1 MTLLRIAIL
10 EDEQGVID
18 GYHYRLAH
26 RADFKIVLA
35 ARTGSE
41 LEAQLDGQAVD
52 LLLLD
57 LSVPAAPDNPR
68 PYPISAALPRLR
80 ARHPGLAVV
89 VVSNTADPIVIQLLI
104 ESGINGYL
112 VKADAAAYD
121 YLADILHMAARRE
134 LFLSTTAHAAL
145 RPPADNVPSPVTPR
159 QRELLALCAAYPDEN
174 YTELA
179 RRLGVTASTVR
190 NQMSEIYQ
198 RLGVRSRQSAVEEA
212 RRRGL
217 V

>member
-26 RADFKIVLA
+26 LPDFEIVLA

-41 LEAQLDGQAVD
+41 LEAALEGETVD
-52 LLLLD
+52 VLLLD
-57 LSVPAAPDNPR
+57 LGVPAAPDNPH

-80 ARHPGLAVV
+80 ARHPALAVV
-89 VVSNTADPIVIQLLI
+89 VVSHTADPIVIQLLI

-112 VKADAAAYD
+112 VKSDAAAYEH
-121 YLADILHMAARRE
+121 LADILHMAARHD
-134 LFLSTTAHAAL
+134 LYLSTTAQTVLRTAVTGGPSAL
-145 RPPADNVPSPVTPR
+145 TRR
-159 QRELLALCAAYPDEN
+159 QRELLALCAAYPNETLDEI
-174 YTELA
+174 A
-179 RRLGVTASTVR
+179 RRQGVTPSTVR
-190 NQMSEIYQ
+190 NRMSDIYA
-198 RLGVRSRQSAVEEA
+198 RLEVRTRQAAVEEA

-217 V
+217 I

>member
-18 GYHYRLAH
+18 GYRYRLAH
-26 RADFKIVLA
+26 LPDFEIIFA

-41 LEAQLDGQAVD
+41 LEAALDGQAVD
-52 LLLLD
+52 VLLLD
-57 LSVPAAPDNPR
+57 LGVPAAPDNPR

-89 VVSNTADPIVIQLLI
+89 VVSHTADPIVIQLLI

-112 VKADAAAYD
+112 VKSDAAAYEH
-121 YLADILHMAARRE
+121 LADILRMAAQRD
-134 LFLSTTAHAAL
+134 LYLSTTAQIARRTAGDAGPGPL
-145 RPPADNVPSPVTPR
+145 TRR
-159 QRELLALCAAYPDEN
+159 QLELLAMCAAYANETFDEI
-174 YTELA
+174 A
-179 RRLGVTASTVR
+179 RRQGVSASTVR

-198 RLGVRSRQSAVEEA
+198 RLGVRTRQAAVEEA

-217 V
+217 I

>member
-26 RADFKIVLA
+26 RPDFEIVLVV
-35 ARTGSE
+35 RTGSE
-41 LEAQLDGQAVD
+41 LEAALDGQAVD

-57 LSVPAAPDNPR
+57 LRVPAAPDNPR

-80 ARHPGLAVV
+80 TRHPGLAVV

-112 VKADAAAYD
+112 AKSDAAAYD
-121 YLADILHMAARRE
+121 HLADILHMAARRE
-134 LFLSTTAHAAL
+134 LFLSTTARAVL
-145 RPPADNVPSPVTPR
+145 RPPSDDVPSPVTPR
-159 QRELLALCAAYPDEN
+159 QRELLVMCAAYPNENFDEI
-174 YTELA
+174 A
-179 RRLGVTASTVR
+179 RRLEVG
-190 NQMSEIYQ
+190 
-198 RLGVRSRQSAVEEA
+198 
-212 RRRGL
+212 
-217 V
+217 